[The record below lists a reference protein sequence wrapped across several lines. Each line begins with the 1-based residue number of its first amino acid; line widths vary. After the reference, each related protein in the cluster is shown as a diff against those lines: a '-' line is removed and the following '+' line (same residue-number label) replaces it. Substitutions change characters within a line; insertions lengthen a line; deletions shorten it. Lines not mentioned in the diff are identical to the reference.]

1 VVDARAHAT
10 AAGLDSQGHAH
21 GQGET
26 NMDVNDRRRSKRGF
40 CVRVEWLAEVPPRGA
55 GLGLANALL
64 VLLAAMSDAVAQ
76 SFRLASTLSSSASKT
91 LAHTGRQWVDDFP
104 RSDSGLLRGLEHRG
118 CNLHHSYLGAP
129 RPSGA
134 AAAVGSHLQQPR
146 RRSARGGGLVACGV
160 DAFCMEGK
168 RWRLTRSAP

>member
-1 VVDARAHAT
+1 MVDARAHAT

-91 LAHTGRQWVDDFP
+91 LAHTGRKWVDDFP
-104 RSDSGLLRGLEHRG
+104 RSDSRLLRGLEHP
-118 CNLHHSYLGAP
+118 GATYTIP
-129 RPSGA
+129 IWAPPGPQ
-134 AAAVGSHLQQPR
+134 GLQPR
-146 RRSARGGGLVACGV
+146 LALTYNSQGDDRPEGVGWSLAGLMPSAWTASGGA
-160 DAFCMEGK
+160 
-168 RWRLTRSAP
+168 

>member
-1 VVDARAHAT
+1 MVDARAHAT
-10 AAGLDSQGHAH
+10 AAGLDSQGYAH

-76 SFRLASTLSSSASKT
+76 SFRLASTRFPPVPQRPPHT
-91 LAHTGRQWVDDFP
+91 LAASGSTISPGRTPGSFAVSNTEAATCTIPIWAPPGPRGCSRGWLSPTTAKATIGPRGWVG
-104 RSDSGLLRGLEHRG
+104 RLRG
-118 CNLHHSYLGAP
+118 
-129 RPSGA
+129 
-134 AAAVGSHLQQPR
+134 
-146 RRSARGGGLVACGV
+146 
-160 DAFCMEGK
+160 
-168 RWRLTRSAP
+168 